1 MKYFE
6 VVIFVFLIAEIL
18 SAPVSE
24 EDKAIVETEDAI
36 EDSAEAEK
44 IREKKSPGCTN
55 CGGYGHGSSGS
66 GSYAAPSGYASPS
79 YSSSSSGYSA
89 PIVAPASTY
98 SAPASSGSYAHSAPA
113 SYSGQSGSYAAPAQ
127 SSYQAPAPIQYAAP
141 SKPSYG
147 GGNSYSSGPSSYSVP
162 SHSSGGYS
170 SGHGSQYSS
179 NSYGGSSAGG
189 YREANRQFEQNPAA
203 QSVGSI
209 YGGGS
214 YGGQQAYGGRP
225 AYQAPQVHCG
235 SNLLFGCAPRVQ
247 QVPCIPSSGYSA
259 PAGYYWK
266 YI

>member
-1 MKYFE
+1 MKYFQI
-6 VVIFVFLIAEIL
+6 VIFVFLIAEIL

-36 EDSAEAEK
+36 EDSAEADK

-79 YSSSSSGYSA
+79 YSSSSGYSA

-113 SYSGQSGSYAAPAQ
+113 SYSGPSSGSYSAPAQ
-127 SSYQAPAPIQYAAP
+127 SSYQAPAPIQYSAP

-147 GGNSYSSGPSSYSVP
+147 GGNSYSSGPSSYAVP
-162 SHSSGGYS
+162 SHSSGSGYS

-179 NSYGGSSAGG
+179 NSYGGSAGG
-189 YREANRQFEQNPAA
+189 YREMSRQMEQNPAA
-203 QSVGSI
+203 QSVGSV

-225 AYQAPQVHCG
+225 AYQAPPVHCG

-247 QVPCIPSSGYSA
+247 QVPCIPSSGYST
-259 PAGYYWK
+259 PAGYY
-266 YI
+266 